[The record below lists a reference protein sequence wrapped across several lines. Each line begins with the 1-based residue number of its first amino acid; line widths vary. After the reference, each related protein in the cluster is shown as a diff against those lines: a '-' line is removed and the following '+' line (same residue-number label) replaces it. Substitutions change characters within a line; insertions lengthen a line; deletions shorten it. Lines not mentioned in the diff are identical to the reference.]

1 MSGGGWQFLKN
12 TTDSSSSPPPLFQP
26 DGLNSNNSSAGDD
39 NTHAGAG
46 GALLGSCY
54 GICDGIMSNDPAA
67 NPDFHAYNKVPG
79 LLEVFGTE
87 SLAYSIVH

>member
-26 DGLNSNNSSAGDD
+26 DGLNSNNSSAG
-39 NTHAGAG
+39 

-67 NPDFHAYNKVPG
+67 NPDFHAYNKVQG